1 MALPPPRRGFSVSR
15 HLSERARAA
24 QADAARTEAADDP
37 AIAGAGGF
45 AGMVGALRGLVE
57 QLAAAAQ
64 QPAGAQPAGGHT
76 EQPDRA
82 AAEAGGRTVSFGDGK
97 ARMVFGYTLKMGRDG
112 VSAEPF
118 GNTPAPKRA
127 DAAAD
132 AAPAALL
139 PIVEVFEDGDAV
151 VAVAELPGA
160 DPERIVCRAGGLHL
174 LIEAAGVR
182 SYRKDLALP
191 VPVRPDGVAQSF
203 RNGILEVRMARA
215 DRPLTGATTT
225 GATDTG
231 AAATGAA
238 ATGAAGSGA
247 AGTGAA
253 GTGAAP

>member
-118 GNTPAPKRA
+118 GNTPAAGAEKRGTA
-127 DAAAD
+127 KAGS
-132 AAPAALL
+132 APAALQ
-139 PIVEVFEDGDAV
+139 PIIEVFEDGDAV
-151 VAVAELPGA
+151 VVVAELPGA
-160 DPERIVCRAGGLHL
+160 DPERIVCRADGNRL
-174 LIEAAGVR
+174 LIEATGLR

-191 VPVRPDGVAQSF
+191 AMVRPDGIVQSF
-203 RNGILEVRMARA
+203 RNGILEVRLVRA
-215 DRPLTGATTT
+215 DPA
-225 GATDTG
+225 
-231 AAATGAA
+231 
-238 ATGAAGSGA
+238 
-247 AGTGAA
+247 
-253 GTGAAP
+253 